1 MARQPVS
8 GKAGVMNRTET
19 TTESGGTALP
29 ADSGVRDPGSM
40 LYRPNDDRMVAGG
53 ASGIA
58 RYLRVDVLLVRIA
71 LVTLIFV
78 GGIALPPYVACS
90 LLIPEQGASQ
100 SVASDFVHNLRA

>member
-19 TTESGGTALP
+19 TTESSAALP
-29 ADSGVRDPGSM
+29 ADSGVRDPEPV
-40 LYRPNDDRMVAGG
+40 LYRPNHDRMVAGV
-53 ASGIA
+53 ASGMA

-78 GGIALPPYVACS
+78 GGIGLPLYVACW
-90 LLIPEQGASQ
+90 LLIPEEGASQ
-100 SVASDFVHNLRA
+100 SVASAFVHNLRA

>member
-1 MARQPVS
+1 MAREPVS

-19 TTESGGTALP
+19 ATESGGTAPP
-29 ADSGVRDPGSM
+29 ADSGVRDSGPM
-40 LYRPNDDRMVAGG
+40 LYRPNHDRILAGV

-78 GGIALPPYVACS
+78 GGIGLPLYVACW
-90 LLIPEQGASQ
+90 LLIPEEGASQ